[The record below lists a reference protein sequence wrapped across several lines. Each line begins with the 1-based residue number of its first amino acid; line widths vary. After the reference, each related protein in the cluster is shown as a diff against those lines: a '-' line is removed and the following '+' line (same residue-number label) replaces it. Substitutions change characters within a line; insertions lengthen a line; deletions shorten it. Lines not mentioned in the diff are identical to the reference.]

1 MNWNHPNED
10 RKSKESCPWKIL
22 MTKNDLIFITLA
34 PYKLLRLVG
43 AALLHGGLG
52 TYTNV
57 GKRWKRLKWI
67 CTVPWDPASNVQGNR
82 VVTHNYSRK
91 FHYFGHTS
99 RHPKKYYL
107 LQLVLHDKSRWPGR
121 RRRGSWLAEMWKW
134 HACSKEGLKYA
145 ATSKPIIAVMIAKLR
160 RRKGDEYISLWYR
173 FF

>member
-1 MNWNHPNED
+1 MRIERARKVVPEKFWWPRTILFSLRSHLINCYVWLVLLYCMEGWVLTQMLEKDGSAWNEYVPSPEIL
-10 RKSKESCPWKIL
+10 RRMSKE
-22 MTKNDLIFITLA
+22 T
-34 PYKLLRLVG
+34 G
-43 AALLHGGLG
+43 
-52 TYTNV
+52 
-57 GKRWKRLKWI
+57 
-67 CTVPWDPASNVQGNR
+67 
-82 VVTHNYSRK
+82 THNYSRK